1 MIIDVHAH
9 VLDDAYLAELS
20 KSGTFGFKRL
30 LDGTYSVPGY
40 GVFDPPIYWH
50 EERLNDLARRGV
62 DIQLV
67 SPVPTFLAWPGGG
80 ADVAWTRRLNLS
92 TAACVSR
99 SGGRFKGL
107 ATVPFGAP
115 DQAAY
120 ELERAVGEHGFV
132 GAEFPTYAGDR
143 PLDDPSLDAVFTT
156 CERLGLI
163 VFMHPT
169 SADPMDRW
177 QKFLLS
183 TVLSWPNET
192 TLAVARLIYSGV
204 LERHPN
210 FHLALAHGGGNLAY
224 MQGRIDL
231 GYNAPKYEYNA
242 DAHKHISRAPST
254 YYKQLFFD
262 TAVGFPHALKFLVEL
277 VGPERVVYGSDEPF
291 EIADPKG
298 EMAVPTVRSLGKA
311 AAEKILGGNLEAIL
325 AAQKR

>member
-9 VLDDAYLAELS
+9 VLDDAYLAELA
-20 KSGTFGFKRL
+20 KAGTFGFERQA
-30 LDGTYSVPGY
+30 DGTYAVPGY
-40 GVFDPPIYWH
+40 GPFDPPIYWH
-50 EERLNDLARRGV
+50 EERLKDLARRGV
-62 DIQLV
+62 DVQLV
-67 SPVPTFLAWPGGG
+67 SPVPTFLAWPGGA
-80 ADVAWTRRLNLS
+80 ADVAWSRRLNQS
-92 TAACVSR
+92 TAACVAR

-107 ATVPFGAP
+107 ATVPFGEP
-115 DQAAY
+115 ERAAY
-120 ELERAVGEHGFV
+120 ELERAVGAHGFV

-143 PLDDPSLDAVFTT
+143 PLDHPSLDAVFTA

-169 SADPMDRW
+169 SAEAMERW
-177 QKFLLS
+177 EKFLLT
-183 TVLSWPNET
+183 TVLFWPHET
-192 TLAVARLIYSGV
+192 TRAVTRLIYSGV

-210 FHLALAHGGGNLAY
+210 FHLALAHGGGNLAF

-242 DAHKHISRAPST
+242 DAHERIRRPPST

-262 TAVGFPHALKFLVEL
+262 TAVGFPPALRFLIDL
-277 VGPERVVYGSDEPF
+277 VGADLVVYGSDEPF

-298 EMAVPTVRSLGKA
+298 EMAVPTVKALGKEVA
-311 AAEKILGGNLEAIL
+311 DKVLGGNLAKIL